1 MHNHRGQ
8 SVFEY
13 VVLLALVVAALVVM
27 RVYMKRGIAGGLRQ
41 AADSVG
47 EQYSPRHT
55 TGNTN
60 LVLHSNI
67 VTHSVLVMDVP
78 LDNVN
83 KADVMVTSVNIFAEN
98 SNRTVNEQVDQF
110 ANEGFWE

>member
-1 MHNHRGQ
+1 MHSHRGQ

-13 VVLLALVVAALVVM
+13 VVLLVLVVAALVAM
-27 RVYMKRGIAGGLRQ
+27 RIYMKRGIAGGLRQ
-41 AADSVG
+41 AVDSVG

-55 TGNTN
+55 AGNTN
-60 LVLHSNI
+60 LILHSNI
-67 VTHSVLVMDVP
+67 VTHSALVLNVP

-83 KADVMVTSVNIFAEN
+83 VADVMVTSVNIFAEN

-110 ANEGFWE
+110 ANENFWE